1 MKRERVLAGSNSSP
15 LRAEPSGDPTM
26 RQTAAVPQEL
36 RSRFWTISNLLSIAR
51 ALLAVPFAL
60 VMLSGSP
67 NATWW
72 GIVVLAV
79 AALTDKLDGVLARK
93 FNEITEWGKILDPIA
108 DKIGI
113 GVVALV
119 LVRLEL
125 IPLWFVAAM
134 IGRDLLILAGGT
146 YLKQSKGI
154 VLQSNQL
161 GKWTIGVLALT
172 MFFAMLR
179 WTDATELFLWV
190 SVAMLAGSLALYTT
204 RFIAVQHP
212 ERRD

>member
-1 MKRERVLAGSNSSP
+1 MLAGSHSSRLP
-15 LRAEPSGDPTM
+15 AEPPDDPTM
-26 RQTAAVPQEL
+26 RQPAAVPQEP
-36 RSRFWTISNLLSIAR
+36 RHRFWTISNLLSITR

-93 FNEITEWGKILDPIA
+93 FNEITEWGKVLDPIA

-113 GVVALV
+113 GVAALV
-119 LVRLEL
+119 LVKLEL
-125 IPLWFVAAM
+125 IPLWFVVAM
-134 IGRDLLILAGGT
+134 IARDLLILAGGM
-146 YLKQSKGI
+146 YLKRRKSI

-179 WTDATELFLWV
+179 WMAATELFLWL
-190 SVAMLAGSLALYTT
+190 SVAMLAGSFVLYTT
-204 RFIAVQHP
+204 RFIAVLNP
-212 ERRD
+212 KRRD